1 MHIVIDANIGAGK
14 TTLINNLQSLYKD
27 FVFWPENVGEWMSEG
42 WLGLYYSDIGRY
54 ASSFQMRV
62 LLSHLE
68 MGLNNKEV
76 NITERCAFSNVYIFS
91 QMLLEEGKLSELEMK
106 LHKKM
111 LQVTDAKKPDL
122 LIYLKTSPEVAYE
135 RLCSRSRDG
144 EINITKEYLEKLGD
158 VYDRNVNNVA
168 KKVIVIDADRGEEDV
183 LEDCKRIFEEIG
195 NLKQLV

>member
-111 LQVTDAKKPDL
+111 LQVTNAKKPDL
-122 LIYLKTSPEVAYE
+122 LIYLKTSTEVAYE

-144 EINITKEYLEKLGD
+144 EMNIERDYLEKLGD
-158 VYDRNVNNVA
+158 VYDRNVDKVA
-168 KKVIVIDADRGEEDV
+168 KRVIVVDGDRSEEEV
-183 LEDCKRIFEEIG
+183 LGDCRRIFEEIG
-195 NLKQLV
+195 NLKELV

>member
-14 TTLINNLQSLYKD
+14 TTLIRQLQNLYKS
-27 FVFWPENVGEWMSEG
+27 FVYMPENVGEWMSEG
-42 WLGLYYSDIGRY
+42 WLGLYYSDIGKY

-68 MGLNNKEV
+68 MRLSRDDLNV
-76 NITERCAFSNVYIFS
+76 TERCAYSNVYIFS
-91 QMLLEEGKLSELEMK
+91 QMLLEEGKLNKLEVN

-111 LQVTDAKKPDL
+111 LEVTNAQKPDL

-135 RLCSRSRDG
+135 RLCKRSRDG
-144 EINITKEYLEKLGD
+144 EINITRDYLEKLGD
-158 VYDRNVNNVA
+158 VYERNVGKVA

-183 LEDCKRIFEEIG
+183 LEDCKRIFDEIG
-195 NLKQLV
+195 NLKELV

>member
-14 TTLINNLQSLYKD
+14 TTLIRQLQNLYKS
-27 FVFWPENVGEWMSEG
+27 FVYMPENVGEWMSEG
-42 WLGLYYSDIGRY
+42 WLGLYYSDIGKY

-68 MGLNNKEV
+68 MRLSRDDLNV
-76 NITERCAFSNVYIFS
+76 TERCAYSNVYIFS
-91 QMLLEEGKLSELEMK
+91 QMLLEEGKLNKLEVN

-111 LQVTDAKKPDL
+111 LEVTNAQKPDL

-135 RLCSRSRDG
+135 RLCKRSRQG
-144 EINITKEYLEKLGD
+144 EINITRDYLEKLGD

-183 LEDCKRIFEEIG
+183 LEDCKRIFDEIG
-195 NLKQLV
+195 NLKELV

>member
-14 TTLINNLQSLYKD
+14 TTLIRQLQNLYKS
-27 FVFWPENVGEWMSEG
+27 FVYMPENVGEWMSEG
-42 WLGLYYSDIGRY
+42 WLGLYYSDIGKY

-68 MGLNNKEV
+68 MRLSRDDLNV
-76 NITERCAFSNVYIFS
+76 TERCAYSNVYIFS
-91 QMLLEEGKLSELEMK
+91 QMLLEEGKLNKLEVN

-111 LQVTDAKKPDL
+111 LEVTNAQKPDL

-135 RLCSRSRDG
+135 RLCKRSRQG
-144 EINITKEYLEKLGD
+144 EINITRDYLEKLGD
-158 VYDRNVNNVA
+158 VYERNVGKVA

-183 LEDCKRIFEEIG
+183 LEDCKRIFDEIG
-195 NLKQLV
+195 NLKELV